1 MVQTLIT
8 SCDRCKVES
17 SEKMNTATLTRRAGP
32 NYVYDL
38 CNACLEKLRV
48 EIRGTT

>member
-17 SEKMNTATLTRRAGP
+17 TDKMNVATLTRRAGP

-38 CNACLEKLRV
+38 CDECLEKLRA
-48 EIRGTT
+48 EIRGIK